1 MKYLNSFLEA
11 KSKHDI
17 SHIDNIS
24 DILVEFT
31 DESLFVVNSISRD
44 KKSSK
49 TFILQLF
56 IIIFSTAFSS
66 PFTSIFHNILGRER
80 PQTLLYSLVIPSIK
94 FQHVVE

>member
-49 TFILQLF
+49 TFI
-56 IIIFSTAFSS
+56 IKI
-66 PFTSIFHNILGRER
+66 
-80 PQTLLYSLVIPSIK
+80 SLSDDIAIRKDLVDMLD
-94 FQHVVE
+94 HGMMN